1 MKNLLSA
8 IVATLLVITYSPSF
22 TKIGAQEPPPPAK
35 DYFPNTWEEF
45 TFPKGQFKIRFPQKP
60 QEAMVNQDDLEIHAI
75 SHKGLMNY
83 RVSFVDF
90 KVRIDQPD
98 KVKGLLQGVKSA
110 ALKAIGDKTFD
121 IKADREV
128 LVDRYSGVFVHLE
141 VQGREVVRMQWI
153 AAGSHLYSI
162 SAESRKGSPQEL
174 EGADDYEK
182 VAMGFINSFHVI
194 G

>member
-1 MKNLLSA
+1 
-8 IVATLLVITYSPSF
+8 
-22 TKIGAQEPPPPAK
+22 
-35 DYFPNTWEEF
+35 
-45 TFPKGQFKIRFPQKP
+45 
-60 QEAMVNQDDLEIHAI
+60 MVNQDDLEIHAI
-75 SHKGLMNY
+75 SHKGLINY

-153 AAGSHLYSI
+153 AAGSRLYSI